1 MKIALVLEST
11 FDSDAGVQQYF
22 KGLGR
27 YLAKNGHEVK
37 FLATHASVN
46 DEFGENV
53 YSTGR
58 VFNPF
63 LNTTSVPIGIYS
75 STSRIQ
81 KILDTE
87 DFDIVHVGIP
97 VSPFS
102 MSKVIKYAHCPVV
115 GTFMIHAQSKLQRIF
130 IRQISAFPINVS
142 SHIDYFTAPNEKT
155 RKEALRII
163 PGDYKIIPHA
173 TGAVQDQSTA
183 KPLPKFSDGSKN
195 ILFLGRLENRK
206 GVHLLMQIFPNI
218 VKKVKNSRL
227 IIAGDGPMRREL
239 ERSAADLGI
248 ADRVC
253 FEGYIDENLKANY
266 FASAD
271 LCVFP
276 ATHGECFGIVLIE
289 SLSHGKIPVA
299 FANEGYGSV
308 LENLPEVLVE
318 NRNLD
323 ELTTRIIHFLTH
335 DRERGLT
342 ERACLNEARKFSWD
356 YVGPQFE
363 KVYTTLRNNS

>member
-27 YLAKNGHEVK
+27 YLLKQGHDVR
-37 FLATHASVN
+37 FLATYASDN
-46 DEFGENV
+46 SEFGKNV

-75 STSRIQ
+75 STSRVK
-81 KILDTE
+81 KILE
-87 DFDIVHVGIP
+87 EEHFDVVHVGIP

-102 MSKVIKYAHCPVV
+102 MSKVIKHASCPVV
-115 GTFMIHAQSKLQRIF
+115 GTFMIHTQSDIQRIF
-130 IRQISAFPINVS
+130 TKQISRFPINVS
-142 SHIDYFTAPNEKT
+142 RYIDWYTAPNEKT
-155 RKEALRII
+155 RKEASGII
-163 PGDYKIIPHA
+163 PGDYQVIPHA
-173 TGAVQDQSTA
+173 TEAAQYRSSA
-183 KPLPKFSDGSKN
+183 KPLPKFADGKKN

-206 GVHLLMQIFPNI
+206 GVHLLLQIFPDVMEKI
-218 VKKVKNSRL
+218 KDVRL
-227 IIAGDGPMRREL
+227 IIAGDGPMRKEL
-239 ERSAADLGI
+239 EKTADDLGI
-248 ADRVC
+248 TSHVS

-289 SLSHGKIPVA
+289 CLSYGKIPVA

-308 LENLPEVLVE
+308 LENLPDVLVE

-323 ELTTRIIHFLTH
+323 ELTSRIVHFLTN
-335 DRERGLT
+335 DKERKRS
-342 ERACLNEARKFSWD
+342 EKACLNEASKFSWD
-356 YVGPQFE
+356 HVGPQFE
-363 KVYTTLRNNS
+363 KIYTRISKPS